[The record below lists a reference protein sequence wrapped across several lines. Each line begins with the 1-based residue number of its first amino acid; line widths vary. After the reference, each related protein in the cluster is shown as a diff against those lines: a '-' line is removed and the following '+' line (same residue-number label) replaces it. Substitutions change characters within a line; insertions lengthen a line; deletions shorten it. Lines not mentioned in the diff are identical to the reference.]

1 METTGTPGNV
11 RLNDELG
18 PNAPAAVRWYCVRQ
32 DGLATLCSGGE
43 RDALATAEQCAVSW
57 PSHGPYRAVQLVDA
71 AEIERLRARVLELEA
86 VHEDASGEVLAE
98 RERCADEIAQLCIEV
113 QRYRDQAGR
122 SVNELEFGA

>member
-1 METTGTPGNV
+1 MTTEPAGASPV
-11 RLNDELG
+11 ERRAG
-18 PNAPAAVRWYCVRQ
+18 PDAPAPVRWYCVRQ
-32 DGLATLCSGGE
+32 DGLATWCKDE
-43 RDALATAEQCAVSW
+43 RDAIATAEQCAVSW

-86 VHEDASGEVLAE
+86 VHEDARGEVLAE

>member
-1 METTGTPGNV
+1 MSDEPTPAKA

-18 PNAPAAVRWYCVRQ
+18 PDAPSPVRWYCVSR
-32 DGLATLCSGGE
+32 DGLATLCKDE
-43 RDALATAEQCAVSW
+43 ADARATARGSDQAW
-57 PSHGPYRAVQLVDA
+57 RTAGPHRAVQLVDA
-71 AEIERLRARVLELEA
+71 AEVQRLRARVLELEA

>member
-1 METTGTPGNV
+1 MSDEPTPAKA

-18 PNAPAAVRWYCVRQ
+18 PDAPAPVRWYCVSR
-32 DGLATLCSGGE
+32 DGLATLCKDE
-43 RDALATAEQCAVSW
+43 ADARATARGSDQAW
-57 PSHGPYRAVQLVDA
+57 RTAGPHRAVQLVDA
-71 AEIERLRARVLELEA
+71 AEVQRLRARVLELEA